1 MTTAAEAAIELHV
14 QRLVD
19 AHGLDEPTARDAVDV
34 YRRGERGEHHELVH
48 RAAFEVLAALQGQ
61 TVAALL
67 AAVRSVTE
75 RCFAALRPILETS
88 TVGQREDFGLVP
100 VVEVEQPVAPPARPA
115 RVAPR
120 GSRPMAPPARRSRGR

>member
-61 TVAALL
+61 TVASLL

-115 RVAPR
+115 RR
-120 GSRPMAPPARRSRGR
+120 RPAWQSPYGPPARRSRGR